1 MKKPYRQAD
10 GFYHVDGKKYKTLFG
25 SREQVMNG
33 TVYKTT
39 GGLTKADLV
48 MNKWG
53 RIVSAKKFKTAKKEM
68 RLQKHGFFA
77 KKGKFGAIT
86 RKFRGGR
93 DVAEL
98 SDAGKK
104 AAAAAELS
112 DAGKKAAAAAELSD
126 AEKKAAAEK
135 ITNINPAN
143 TFVAPVVDAAS
154 TAATAPSTA
163 TSTDAAASTA
173 PSIAPSTGAIAPSTG
188 AAAPTAGGANSG
200 AKKKTRSPLKY
211 DKKGN
216 VIDKYDKKG
225 NVIKNQKSYEKTS
238 LTEEEK
244 NRI

>member
-93 DVAEL
+93 DV
-98 SDAGKK
+98 
-104 AAAAAELS
+104 AELS

>member
-1 MKKPYRQAD
+1 
-10 GFYHVDGKKYKTLFG
+10 
-25 SREQVMNG
+25 MNG

-86 RKFRGGR
+86 RKFRGGQ
-93 DVAEL
+93 DVAELSDAGKKAAAAAEL

-216 VIDKYDKKG
+216 VI
-225 NVIKNQKSYEKTS
+225 
-238 LTEEEK
+238 
-244 NRI
+244 R

>member
-86 RKFRGGR
+86 RKFRGG
-93 DVAEL
+93 DPIGTVNT
-98 SDAGKK
+98 
-104 AAAAAELS
+104 AAAS
-112 DAGKKAAAAAELSD
+112 
-126 AEKKAAAEK
+126 
-135 ITNINPAN
+135 
-143 TFVAPVVDAAS
+143 TFVDPTVTTQVPHVPPVVD
-154 TAATAPSTA
+154 TAVPK
-163 TSTDAAASTA
+163 TDAAATSTVVDPA
-173 PSIAPSTGAIAPSTG
+173 ATSTVVD
-188 AAAPTAGGANSG
+188 PTAGGANSG
-200 AKKKTRSPLKY
+200 ANSGANKTK
-211 DKKGN
+211 
-216 VIDKYDKKG
+216 
-225 NVIKNQKSYEKTS
+225 
-238 LTEEEK
+238 
-244 NRI
+244 

>member
-86 RKFRGGR
+86 RKFRGG
-93 DVAEL
+93 D
-98 SDAGKK
+98 
-104 AAAAAELS
+104 
-112 DAGKKAAAAAELSD
+112 
-126 AEKKAAAEK
+126 
-135 ITNINPAN
+135 
-143 TFVAPVVDAAS
+143 PVDAS
-154 TAATAPSTA
+154 TATPPATPPAAVPVTPAATTAATPPAP
-163 TSTDAAASTA
+163 AAVPVTPVVA
-173 PSIAPSTGAIAPSTG
+173 P
-188 AAAPTAGGANSG
+188 AAPAAPAAGGANSG
-200 AKKKTRSPLKY
+200 ANKKNVSKSPQKY
-211 DKKGN
+211 DKDGYPVNIRKSN
-216 VIDKYDKKG
+216 KKKSSSKSKEEDK
-225 NVIKNQKSYEKTS
+225 Q
-238 LTEEEK
+238 